1 MRYHCPH
8 VRQASTKQNMT
19 AELEWAGKRWLHRLE
34 MKMEMKTNVVYGTNN
49 LELSIKIINIPTLK
63 LNIPT
68 LWNLLQGNKNS
79 NSQRH
84 TNTFINNDII
94 YKLNKKPEAK

>member
-8 VRQASTKQNMT
+8 VHQASTKQNMT

-63 LNIPT
+63 PISLFFGICSREIKT
-68 LWNLLQGNKNS
+68 VIRKDTQTHL
-79 NSQRH
+79 
-84 TNTFINNDII
+84 
-94 YKLNKKPEAK
+94 